1 MTGLNIKINLDQ
13 KPLSKKRVTRLDHV
27 ALNVTDIQESAS
39 WYKENLGAEVL
50 YEDETWAMLKVGDSK
65 LALTV
70 ASQHPP
76 HLGFSVEELSD
87 IPCSNP
93 SYHRDGSA
101 YHYVKDPD
109 GNTIEFVY
117 YPHAS

>member
-1 MTGLNIKINLDQ
+1 MDLEQ
-13 KPLSKKRVTRLDHV
+13 PLKKKATRLDHV
-27 ALNVTDIQESAS
+27 ALNVSNIRESAS
-39 WYKENLGAEVL
+39 WYTENLGAEVL
-50 YEDETWAMLKVGDSK
+50 YEDETWAMLQAGDAK

-76 HLGFSVEELSD
+76 HLGFAVSELSD

-93 SYHRDGSA
+93 EYHRDGSA
-101 YHYVKDPD
+101 YHYITDPD

>member
-1 MTGLNIKINLDQ
+1 M
-13 KPLSKKRVTRLDHV
+13 KKKATRLDHV
-27 ALNVTDIQESAS
+27 ALNVSSIQESAS

-76 HLGFSVEELSD
+76 HLGFSVDELSD